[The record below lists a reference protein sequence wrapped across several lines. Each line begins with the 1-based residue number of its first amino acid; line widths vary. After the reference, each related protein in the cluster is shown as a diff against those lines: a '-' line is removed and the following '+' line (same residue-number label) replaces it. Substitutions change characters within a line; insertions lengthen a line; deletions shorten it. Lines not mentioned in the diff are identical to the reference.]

1 MRFIG
6 KPFSIPGHTS
16 RKGFWRFLFF
26 YAVVVTVLALAPFP
40 NGLLVNTSALALTL
54 LLLLAGW
61 RRLRDAGM
69 SGWLVL
75 LPLVPV
81 AGALALIGLLAR
93 PATGGTGDA
102 PETSKSIVRGAL
114 QGWLEIARFCGAVLG
129 YLILFIRWM
138 GRRWTARSPNS
149 AAGAIAGC
157 TRQALSTATGASWTF
172 AGRRMNREMGQPEDG
187 TKLLATRN
195 PEATGPR

>member
-1 MRFIG
+1 MRAGMRFIG
-6 KPFSIPGHTS
+6 KPFSITGHTS

-129 YLILFIRWM
+129 YLVLFIRWM
-138 GRRWTARSPNS
+138 GQAMDGPITQFCRRCHCRMYP
-149 AAGAIAGC
+149 
-157 TRQALSTATGASWTF
+157 TGALYCDRCLLDVRWEEDESRDGPT
-172 AGRRMNREMGQPEDG
+172 RRRD
-187 TKLLATRN
+187 
-195 PEATGPR
+195 